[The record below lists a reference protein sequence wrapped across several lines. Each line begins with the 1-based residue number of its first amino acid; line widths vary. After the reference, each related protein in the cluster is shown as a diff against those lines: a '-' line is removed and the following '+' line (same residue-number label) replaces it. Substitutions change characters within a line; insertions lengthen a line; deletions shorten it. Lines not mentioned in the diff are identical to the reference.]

1 MSKKVISTEKAPGA
15 IGPYSQA
22 VQFGDMLITS
32 GQLPI
37 DVETGEMP
45 EDVKEQTRVSLNN
58 AKAIL
63 EAAGYTMSDVVKTLV
78 FLDDMNDFT
87 AMNEI
92 YSTFFTEPY
101 PARSAVEVAKVPKG
115 AKVEIEV
122 IAHKK

>member
-45 EDVKEQTRVSLNN
+45 EGIKEQTRVSLNN

-63 EAAGYTMSDVVKTLV
+63 EAAGCTMADVVKTLV

-87 AMNEI
+87 AMNEV

-122 IAHKK
+122 IAYKK